1 MNDATADGPSVRA
14 AGGVVTRRN
23 GPDREFL
30 VVHRPRYDDW
40 SLPKGKL
47 DKGEK
52 YSAAAKREIEEE
64 TGSRTRR
71 LARIGSVAYNS
82 LNANPKL
89 VRYWLFEHKGG
100 KFKPNAEVDEIRWLT
115 AADARALLT
124 YPRDVN
130 VFDWAV
136 KLADSPRSGRVH
148 LVRHARA
155 GSRSS
160 WKGKDIKRPLTGRG
174 RRHASI
180 VSSGLTAT
188 PVGRIY
194 SSPYIRCRQ
203 TLEPL
208 SRAIDEKVRDEPALA
223 EGANADD
230 LTTRFAALE
239 GKTVAMCSH
248 GAEIASLLEKLV
260 AAGALLEPRPVGQP
274 EKGGVWQLE
283 LTAGRVIEGRY
294 TPAPA

>member
-1 MNDATADGPSVRA
+1 MKEATTHGPHVRA
-14 AGGVVTRRN
+14 AGGVVTRRT
-23 GPDREFL
+23 GRDREFL

-47 DKGEK
+47 EAGEK
-52 YSAAAKREIEEE
+52 YSVAAKREIEEE

-71 LARIGSVAYNS
+71 LARLGSVAYNS

-100 KFKPNAEVDEIRWLT
+100 KFEPNPEVDEIRWLT

-136 KLADSPRSGRVH
+136 KLADSPRAGRVH
-148 LVRHARA
+148 LVRHAKA

-160 WKGKDIKRPLTGRG
+160 WTGKDSKRPLSGRG
-174 RRHASI
+174 RRQAST
-180 VSSGLTAT
+180 VSSALTAT

-194 SSPYIRCRQ
+194 SSPYVRCRE
-203 TLEPL
+203 TLDPL
-208 SRAIDEKVRDEPALA
+208 GLAIGEKIRDESSLA
-223 EGANADD
+223 EGANTDD
-230 LTTRFAALE
+230 LIALFASLE
-239 GKTVAMCSH
+239 GQTVAMCSH
-248 GAEIASLLEKLV
+248 GAEIGALLEKLV
-260 AAGALLEPRPVGQP
+260 ASGALLEPRPDGQP
-274 EKGGVWQLE
+274 EKGSVWQLE
-283 LTAGRVIEGRY
+283 LTAGRVIEGRF